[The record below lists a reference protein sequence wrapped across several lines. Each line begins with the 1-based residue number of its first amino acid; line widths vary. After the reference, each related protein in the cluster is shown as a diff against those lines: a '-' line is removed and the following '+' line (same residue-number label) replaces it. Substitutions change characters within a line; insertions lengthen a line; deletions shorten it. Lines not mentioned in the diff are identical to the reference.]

1 MSLRVVVRDTVACL
15 QELSADG
22 RWIITN
28 VGGSGKLETGV
39 YELDAAIDALPEHA
53 YVGLLLLLTSDF
65 VYQLMPDHRIVRH
78 SCGPV
83 AKPPATGD
91 LCVVTY
97 EQGKATVGG
106 TAPAG
111 SKAVRGRSRAA

>member
-1 MSLRVVVRDTVACL
+1 MWFLSWVADYPGRNDFL
-15 QELSADG
+15 GVLLGTGSANNYG
-22 RWIITN
+22 RW
-28 VGGSGKLETGV
+28 SSPDF
-39 YELDAAIDALPEHA
+39 DAAIDALPEHA
-53 YVGLLLLLTSDF
+53 YVDLLLLLTSDF

-106 TAPAG
+106 KAPAG